1 MVLKELIYNIIFG
14 VVGVLKEL
22 ILWASWKKLIFN
34 SLKNFGR
41 VWPS

>member
-22 ILWASWKKLIFN
+22 ILTGFN
-34 SLKNFGR
+34 LGECGHLEKN
-41 VWPS
+41 